1 MKIDRWKG
9 SPDQDTTLTQA
20 LIDQEAK
27 RVLRRLCEPGAVMAV
42 ARDIETA
49 VIVRETPQSEQLR
62 TAVVDREIA
71 QAMALKDWIKCSEP
85 DGRIVRYFVTNLGR
99 ASLRRLTAQDENAA
113 SGFAE
118 ARMPLAPS
126 DAWDIPAIEG
136 DTGRSRY
143 QAFESPLIG
152 LSRRRDGDGK
162 PFLDRDLVSAGECLR
177 EDYELAKM
185 GSILAAELDQFLQ
198 SKPGGNVAKASADA
212 LARVQDA
219 LRILSPGLGDVA
231 YRCCCLLEGL
241 ESTEKAMVWSARS
254 GKIVLR
260 IALQRLGRHYSEL
273 GKSSQ
278 MIG

>member
-27 RVLRRLCEPGAVMAV
+27 HVLRRLCEPGAVMAV

-49 VIVRETPQSEQLR
+49 VIVRETPQGEQLR

-136 DTGRSRY
+136 DTGRSWYKR
-143 QAFESPLIG
+143 
-152 LSRRRDGDGK
+152 
-162 PFLDRDLVSAGECLR
+162 
-177 EDYELAKM
+177 
-185 GSILAAELDQFLQ
+185 
-198 SKPGGNVAKASADA
+198 SK
-212 LARVQDA
+212 AR
-219 LRILSPGLGDVA
+219 
-231 YRCCCLLEGL
+231 
-241 ESTEKAMVWSARS
+241 
-254 GKIVLR
+254 
-260 IALQRLGRHYSEL
+260 
-273 GKSSQ
+273 
-278 MIG
+278 

>member
-49 VIVRETPQSEQLR
+49 VIVRETPQGEQLR

-71 QAMALKDWIKCSEP
+71 QAMALKDWIECSEP
-85 DGRIVRYFVTNLGR
+85 DGQIVRYFVTNLGR

-136 DTGRSRY
+136 DTGRSWY
-143 QAFESPLIG
+143 QAFESPFIG
-152 LSRRRDGDGK
+152 LSRRRDRDGK

-219 LRILSPGLGDVA
+219 LRTLSPGLGDVA
-231 YRCCCLLEGL
+231 YRCCCLLRGW
-241 ESTEKAMVWSARS
+241 KALKKQWV
-254 GKIVLR
+254 
-260 IALQRLGRHYSEL
+260 GRHDRARLYFGSRYNGL
-273 GKSSQ
+273 AVTMPNWANPAK
-278 MIG
+278 

>member
-1 MKIDRWKG
+1 MKIDRWKR

-27 RVLRRLCEPGAVMAV
+27 RVLRRPCEPGAVMAV

-49 VIVRETPQSEQLR
+49 VIVRETPQGEQLR

-71 QAMALKDWIKCSEP
+71 QAMVLKDWIKCSEP

-136 DTGRSRY
+136 DTGRSWY

-152 LSRRRDGDGK
+152 LSRRRDRDGK
-162 PFLDRDLVSAGECLR
+162 PFLDRDLVCAGERLR

-198 SKPGGNVAKASADA
+198 SKPSGNVAKASADA
-212 LARVQDA
+212 LARV
-219 LRILSPGLGDVA
+219 
-231 YRCCCLLEGL
+231 
-241 ESTEKAMVWSARS
+241 
-254 GKIVLR
+254 
-260 IALQRLGRHYSEL
+260 
-273 GKSSQ
+273 
-278 MIG
+278 